1 MSDEELIREMK
12 VPLTGVSEDG
22 SFYGTITKEMREQVD
37 FDELVEEADTIEGLA
52 VIRFKK

>member
-1 MSDEELIREMK
+1 MSDDDVIREMK
-12 VPLTGVSEDG
+12 VPLTGVSDDG